1 MPKPK
6 PTPKPMPKPKAAPK
20 PKKPS
25 EEDAYFADLQNRLR
39 PQLQAKQVSPF
50 APKPESPEVTARKKM
65 QQRSNQ
71 RLEDVNKK
79 GLAGRR
85 KAIDNL

>member
-1 MPKPK
+1 MKPGLVA
-6 PTPKPMPKPKAAPK
+6 KA
-20 PKKPS
+20 
-25 EEDAYFADLQNRLR
+25 
-39 PQLQAKQVSPF
+39 VSPF
-50 APKPESPEVTARKKM
+50 APKPESPEVAGRKKM

>member
-1 MPKPK
+1 MAKPNPKPS
-6 PTPKPMPKPKAAPK
+6 PKPKAAT
-20 PKKPS
+20 PKKVS
-25 EEDAYFADLQNRLR
+25 EEDAYFAELEKRMKPGLV
-39 PQLQAKQVSPF
+39 AKAVSPF
-50 APKPESPEVTARKKM
+50 APKPESPEVAGRKKM

>member
-1 MPKPK
+1 MKPGLVAK
-6 PTPKPMPKPKAAPK
+6 P
-20 PKKPS
+20 
-25 EEDAYFADLQNRLR
+25 
-39 PQLQAKQVSPF
+39 VSPF
-50 APKPESPEVTARKKM
+50 APKPESPEETARQKM
-65 QQRSNQ
+65 QKRNNQ